1 MTIGN
6 LVSREQVT
14 AIKDLF
20 AAAQITAAD
29 FNGIEIIGDLIRH
42 IEIVDNEKRQHETQG
57 GTAYKIERSSSA
69 GRLTS
74 FSMSLM
80 R

>member
-6 LVSREQVT
+6 LVTREQIA
-14 AIKDLF
+14 AIKDHF

-29 FNGIEIIGDLIRH
+29 FNRIEIIGDLIRH
-42 IEIVDNEKRQHETQG
+42 IEIVDNEKRQHDEQ
-57 GTAYKIERSSSA
+57 SSSA

-74 FSMSLM
+74 FSMSLI